1 MTILLPFRLCISTV
15 HLLTRLPLCLQTGP
29 YDSRNL
35 NYERTGEPFPVLP
48 TVRSEVHRELIIKE
62 AKRADVY
69 EEAKLEYE
77 KVPEWR
83 PEY

>member
-1 MTILLPFRLCISTV
+1 MTALLPFELCISTV
-15 HLLTRLPLCLQTGP
+15 CLLTNLPVCLQTGP
-29 YDSRNL
+29 YDSRHL
-35 NYERTGEPFPVLP
+35 NYESTGEPFPVLP
-48 TVRSEVHRELIIKE
+48 TVRSEAHRELIIDE